1 MKRRNNS
8 SISIIQKRILASKEL
23 GRVWTIA
30 DFAPLPAN
38 TIAQSLYRLSQEGF
52 LTHYARGLY
61 YRQVET
67 ILGPSTPNQAE
78 IAKAIA
84 RSTGKHVVET
94 GYTGYAAMGFT
105 TQLPGKI
112 TLATDKPLRS
122 SILEN
127 KRVRHVLRSRNTLAN
142 SLERWVLDALRDI
155 NKMSGTTPANIID
168 RVLVLAK
175 RKSIDI
181 EHIAKLALCGEPPN
195 DVRLVS
201 PNSDRSRVAAGLRPD
216 TSALCVFAPFLSFY
230 ATRITAPSTGDGNT
244 LLQDL
249 IKDSFMKTW
258 PLLRGEKPRIAAVCV

>member
-52 LTHYARGLY
+52 LTPYARGLY

-67 ILGPSTPNQAE
+67 ILGPSMPNQAE

-84 RSTGKHVVET
+84 RSTGKRALET

-127 KRVRHVLRSRNTLAN
+127 KRVRYVLRSRDTLAN

-155 NKMSGTTPANIID
+155 NKMSGTNPANIID
-168 RVLVLAK
+168 RVLALAK
-175 RKSIDI
+175 HKSIDI
-181 EHIAKLALCGEPPN
+181 EHLAKLALRGEPPR
-195 DVRLVS
+195 VRALIGAIGECIGIS
-201 PNSDRSRVAAGLRPD
+201 KDLLMRLRHSLNSSTFYKIRVGDNLPTARNWKI
-216 TSALCVFAPFLSFY
+216 
-230 ATRITAPSTGDGNT
+230 IT
-244 LLQDL
+244 
-249 IKDSFMKTW
+249 
-258 PLLRGEKPRIAAVCV
+258 